1 MMEKEKE
8 TKGLESVE
16 DKGLEQQGEAQE
28 MKDEVVEKPDLFRK
42 ISDAIPQRHVK
53 KVLWVLLAL
62 ILIGLGLQTYNAF
75 WGNPRE
81 RAERKRVEEENALLY
96 KQLEE
101 QRANDDVRL
110 LEDGSVVSSDLLED
124 LDSTASSDELF
135 DAYSNTIELDGEEL
149 N

>member
-53 KVLWVLLAL
+53 KVLWFLLTL

-110 LEDGSVVSSDLLED
+110 LEDESVVSSDLLED
-124 LDSTASSDELF
+124 LDSTTSSDELF

>member
-124 LDSTASSDELF
+124 LDSTTSSDELF

>member
-53 KVLWVLLAL
+53 KVLWFLLAL

-124 LDSTASSDELF
+124 LDSTTSSDELF

>member
-53 KVLWVLLAL
+53 KVLWFLLAL

-124 LDSTASSDELF
+124 LDSTTSSDELF
-135 DAYSNTIELDGEEL
+135 DAYSNTNELDGEEL

>member
-53 KVLWVLLAL
+53 KVLWFLLTL

-124 LDSTASSDELF
+124 LDSTTSSDELF